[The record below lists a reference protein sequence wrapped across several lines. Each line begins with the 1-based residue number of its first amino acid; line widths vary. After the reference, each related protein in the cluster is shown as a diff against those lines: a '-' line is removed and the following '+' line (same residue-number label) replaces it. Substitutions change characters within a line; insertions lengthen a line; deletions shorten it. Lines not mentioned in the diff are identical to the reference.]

1 MRFLRRKPQ
10 ESKPWAYIE
19 VLIGP
24 EASFRGE
31 LESQGSIRIDGHY
44 EGKINTP
51 ANVIIGE
58 SAKVV
63 ADIPAKTVSVSG
75 AVQGSIF
82 ADRVE
87 ILDGGR
93 VWGDVQV
100 KSFLLDDGGYIRGNV
115 IMRTPEPVEN
125 PFAEDEEVPEA
136 AEGQE

>member
-1 MRFLRRKPQ
+1 MKFLKRNLQ
-10 ESKPWAYIE
+10 ESKPLAHIE

-24 EASFRGE
+24 EASFKGE

-44 EGKINTP
+44 EGRINTP

-63 ADIPAKTVSVSG
+63 ADIKARAVSVSG

-93 VWGDVQV
+93 VWGDVEV
-100 KSFLLDDGGYIRGNV
+100 KSFLLDDGGYIRGNL

-125 PFAEDEEVPEA
+125 PFAEEETES
-136 AEGQE
+136 Q